1 MADENTQETVNNQ
14 AANSEDA
21 VQPTLQ
27 IQRIYVK
34 DVSLKHRIYR
44 PFFNKSGNRN

>member
-34 DVSLKHRIYR
+34 DVSFEAPTLPPI
-44 PFFNKSGNRN
+44 F